1 MSDNFENQE
10 QEQQDDN
17 QKLLNSVCEARKER
31 DEVKKKLKDLESK
44 FADID
49 LAKYESLIQAEK
61 DREEREL
68 EKDKNFKELKNR

>member
-68 EKDKNFKELKNR
+68 EKDKNFEELENR